1 MSNIASLADFR
12 SKRGLPPA
20 VIQVECGP
28 LERVLRYYG
37 KFDMCLSRKIQP
49 ENAMRLLAAACATS
63 ITLWAVQQGR
73 IVDGAARFQFFADG
87 ELLQVR
93 VNRLG
98 APGGPWH
105 PQVFQMVRDTLE
117 PQPLERL
124 PRSKSEFKP
133 LLTLPMS
140 DFYRLR

>member
-20 VIQVECGP
+20 VIPVECGP

-37 KFDMCLSRKIQP
+37 KFDMCLTRKIQP
-49 ENAMRLLAAACATS
+49 ENAMRLLAGACATA
-63 ITLWAVQQGR
+63 ITRWAVEQGR
-73 IVDGAARFQFFADG
+73 TVDNAARFQFFADG

-93 VNRLG
+93 VNRIG
-98 APGGPWH
+98 AAGGPWY
-105 PQVFQMVRDTLE
+105 PQVFQMEREGYV

-140 DFYRLR
+140 EFYRLR